1 MIAFLEGEVA
11 LLEEEAVVLDVRG
24 VGYRVHTSSGSV
36 TAVAV
41 GETHRFYTYQHVRE
55 EALVLYGFLH
65 DLERRL
71 FVRLQ
76 SATGV
81 GPKLALQMFNH
92 LTAGQIV
99 QALRLEDARTLSRV
113 PGIGAKTAS
122 RMGLELKDRLD
133 DLTTWSDEAERA
145 PQNRPVALMQQ
156 GLFPESLKDVMEA
169 LTALGYH
176 ERETAT
182 VLAEF
187 QSELVAMTP
196 GNAVKRA
203 LRELSR
209 G

>member
-1 MIAFLEGEVA
+1 VIAFLEGEVA
-11 LLEEEAVVLDVRG
+11 LLEDEAVVLDVRG
-24 VGYRVHTSSGSV
+24 VGYRVHTSTGSV
-36 TAVAV
+36 LAVAV

-55 EALVLYGFLH
+55 EALVLYGFLY

-99 QALRLEDARTLSRV
+99 QALRMEDARTLSRV

-133 DLTTWSDEAERA
+133 DLTTWSDEAEHA
-145 PQNRPVALMQQ
+145 TQKRPSALTQH
-156 GLFPESLKDVMEA
+156 GLFPESLRDVMEA

-176 ERETAT
+176 ERETA
-182 VLAEF
+182 VLLGEL
-187 QSELVAMTP
+187 QSELASMSP
-196 GNAVKRA
+196 GDAVRRA